1 MTQLQR
7 TKTDTHSRP
16 RCRRCGGAMRLYG
29 IEAHPDLDGS
39 ILQTYVCERCDC
51 VRAATLPASAR
62 NGSDRKKKAAPTVS
76 LLANKAFD
84 DATTSR
90 LGEAYEAAW
99 RKLKASGSPL
109 ADKSHAAST
118 RERLAKCILDM
129 GQRGETNSNRL
140 VENALARLTSANGG
154 AAPSSDH

>member
-1 MTQLQR
+1 
-7 TKTDTHSRP
+7 
-16 RCRRCGGAMRLYG
+16 MRLYG
-29 IEAHPDLDGS
+29 IEAHPDRDGS
-39 ILQTYVCERCDC
+39 ILQTYVCERCDS

-62 NGSDRKKKAAPTVS
+62 NGSARRETAAPTVL

-109 ADKSHAAST
+109 ADESHAAST